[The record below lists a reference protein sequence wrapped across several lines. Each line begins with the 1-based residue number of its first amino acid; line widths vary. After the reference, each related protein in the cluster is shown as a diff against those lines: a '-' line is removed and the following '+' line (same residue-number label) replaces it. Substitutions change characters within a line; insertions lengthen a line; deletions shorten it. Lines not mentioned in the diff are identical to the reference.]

1 MWMGFEPSTN
11 FGDLVTAD
19 HETFT
24 VENESRG
31 GHKNSLIV
39 QDEFA
44 NRIQGYPMKTKDT
57 SETMVCLQRFSLR
70 RRNQKQIY
78 RQFKRID

>member
-19 HETFT
+19 HETFN
-24 VENESRG
+24 VENESRC

-44 NRIQGYPMKTKDT
+44 NWIQGYPMKTKDT
-57 SETMVCLQRFSLR
+57 SETTACLQKFLPPS
-70 RRNQKQIY
+70 QKSETNLQTML
-78 RQFKRID
+78 KN